1 MRIRRQGD
9 AMDVNSRRK
18 HGTVKK
24 SANLSINAGLLS
36 QARRLGIN
44 LSQTLERRLAEMV
57 RESRAKKRLKDNQ
70 AALKEYNDHVGRH
83 GVFSDKLRRF

>member
-1 MRIRRQGD
+1 MRIRRERD
-9 AMDVNSRRK
+9 TMDVNTRRK
-18 HGTVKK
+18 QGAVKK
-24 SANLSINAGLLS
+24 STNLSINAELLS

-57 RESRAKKRLKDNQ
+57 RESRAKKWLKDNQ
-70 AALKEYNDHVGRH
+70 AALGEYNDHIERH